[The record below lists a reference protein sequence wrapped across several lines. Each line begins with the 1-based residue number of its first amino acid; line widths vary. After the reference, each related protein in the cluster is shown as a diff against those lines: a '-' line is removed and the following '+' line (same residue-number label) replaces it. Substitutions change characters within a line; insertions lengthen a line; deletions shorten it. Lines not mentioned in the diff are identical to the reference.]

1 MIMGIAHQ
9 ISTKRTI
16 LEYLLKD
23 GRATALGLAEAL
35 GVSPQAIRRHLKD
48 LEGEELI
55 EYEVVHGDKEG
66 NSSMGRPQHWYSLSR
81 KGRDRFPNNHGE
93 FAVALLD
100 TLAETVGKDQVR
112 SILQKQWQRKAQV
125 YRDRLRNGTI
135 AERVE
140 KLVELRQQEGYM
152 AQWYAV
158 EPDAQNPNGAT
169 RFMLTEHHC
178 AISDVAESFPTVCG
192 HELEMFSD
200 LFPDCEVERTHWI
213 IDGEHRCGYLIA
225 PLMNAA
231 ESA

>member
-1 MIMGIAHQ
+1 METAYQ
-9 ISTKRTI
+9 ISTKQAI

-66 NSSMGRPQHWYSLSR
+66 QASTGRPQHRYALSR

-93 FAVALLD
+93 FAVSLLD
-100 TLAETVGKDQVR
+100 TLAETVGKDQVG

-125 YRDRLRNGTI
+125 YRDRLISGSI
-135 AERVE
+135 QERVA
-140 KLVELRQQEGYM
+140 KLVELRKQEGYM

-158 EPDAQNPNGAT
+158 EADAQNPSGAT
-169 RFMLTEHHC
+169 RFILTEHHC
-178 AISDVAESFPTVCG
+178 AIADVAESFPTVCG
-192 HELEMFSD
+192 HELEMFSE
-200 LFPDCEVERTHWI
+200 LFPNCEVERTHWI
-213 IDGEHRCGYLIA
+213 IDGQHRCGYLIT
-225 PLMNAA
+225 PSIETA